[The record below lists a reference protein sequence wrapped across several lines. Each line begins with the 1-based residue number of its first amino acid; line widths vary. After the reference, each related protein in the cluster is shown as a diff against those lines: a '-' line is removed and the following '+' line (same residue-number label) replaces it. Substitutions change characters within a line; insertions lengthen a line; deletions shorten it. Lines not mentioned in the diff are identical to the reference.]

1 MFRWNML
8 LELLREFHVQV
19 EYVAG
24 VHIGEFHVQVEY
36 VAGVHIAKGVPC
48 SGGICCSEFT

>member
-1 MFRWNML
+1 M
-8 LELLREFHVQV
+8 

-24 VHIGEFHVQVEY
+24 VDIAKLREFHVQVEY

-48 SGGICCSEFT
+48 SGGWNMLLEFT